1 MWICKNCLEEVEDN
15 FDICWNCNFDTTNN
29 PPNCQYTEE
38 QKPNPITPKNAL
50 KKTGIN
56 AAGKSLKKVVY
67 NSILLILFTTIAIV
81 ISVTSKDIKVI
92 KSTYIFLAILHLI
105 GNILILT
112 GLFKAGN
119 HLENYRG

>member
-29 PPNCQYTEE
+29 PANCQYIEE
-38 QKPNPITPKNAL
+38 KKPNPNIPKNAL

-67 NSILLILFTTIAIV
+67 NSIILILFTTIAIF
-81 ISVTSKDIKVI
+81 ISITSKDLKVI

-105 GNILILT
+105 GNILILS
-112 GLFKAGN
+112 GLFKAGD
-119 HLENYRG
+119 HLENY